1 MKYLIMCEGSNEKK
15 IMDMLLENGKLKVSA
30 DDLLGRIIYHARQ
43 IRKSPMVMGQL
54 RIYGGDVEIWRVG
67 DKQTDKL
74 DIPAEFRTKIKK
86 VTKFCTLPEL
96 EILLILSEKKYKEY
110 EKGKS
115 QKHPKAFAKDNITI
129 NKRRYKG
136 ETGFYEDYNGKDI
149 NKLVRALQEYKQRN
163 HAHKSDEHYLVEILN
178 GL

>member
-1 MKYLIMCEGSNEKK
+1 M
-15 IMDMLLENGKLKVSA
+15 
-30 DDLLGRIIYHARQ
+30 
-43 IRKSPMVMGQL
+43 
-54 RIYGGDVEIWRVG
+54 
-67 DKQTDKL
+67 
-74 DIPAEFRTKIKK
+74 
-86 VTKFCTLPEL
+86 TKFCTLPEL

-136 ETGFYEDYNGKDI
+136 ETGFYEDYYGKDI

>member
-43 IRKSPMVMGQL
+43 IKKSPMVMGQL
-54 RIYGGDVEIWRVG
+54 
-67 DKQTDKL
+67 Q
-74 DIPAEFRTKIKK
+74 
-86 VTKFCTLPEL
+86 
-96 EILLILSEKKYKEY
+96 
-110 EKGKS
+110 GKS
-115 QKHPKAFAKDNITI
+115 QKHPKAYAKENITI

-136 ETGFYEDYNGKDI
+136 ETSFYEDYYGKDI